1 MILTGM
7 RARPLSDVSLE
18 ISKVSKELD
27 TFPFKAKQI
36 LPAILRWEV
45 HSEKIRILS
54 VLGRFFGMG

>member
-18 ISKVSKELD
+18 FLKVSKELD

-45 HSEKIRILS
+45 IPKK
-54 VLGRFFGMG
+54 FGS

>member
-1 MILTGM
+1 MILTGK

-18 ISKVSKELD
+18 ILKVSKELD

-45 HSEKIRILS
+45 SFRKNSDR
-54 VLGRFFGMG
+54 